1 MKQGW
6 PRYSKEL
13 KFDNGM
19 AVHLDATVELSHG
32 RPVISLHD
40 YNGGHDDL
48 LFTIGEAERLGKA
61 WLAAAATAREMKLK
75 AKAKARSS
83 SAKRSRGKSP

>member
-13 KFDNGM
+13 KFANGM

-32 RPVISLHD
+32 RPVIALHD

-75 AKAKARSS
+75 AKASS
-83 SAKRSRGKSP
+83 SRAKRSREP